1 MKYVTLIYKSE
12 KFPVPFS
19 AGNSLYYHLLMI
31 LPYIWSFS

>member
-12 KFPVPFS
+12 KFPALNG